1 MARAKQKSTT
11 KHDPVF
17 AAIEKHRKV
26 MKELYEALKPVAW
39 NNGDPDPKKANKYLS
54 REHAVRDELTATAPT
69 TLQGL
74 LAVLTYINGVTNGPL
89 SPYGK
94 RDNTF
99 EQSDTL
105 MDVFANAEKLLAD
118 QLGRAT

>member
-1 MARAKQKSTT
+1 MARAQKQSIT
-11 KHDPVF
+11 KDPVF
-17 AAIEKHRKV
+17 AAIENHRKA

-39 NNGDPDPKKANKYLS
+39 NKGDPDPKKASKYLS
-54 REHAVRDELTATAPT
+54 REHTVRDELTATAPT

-74 LAVLTYINGVTNGPL
+74 LAVLSSINGVTNGPL

-105 MDVFANAEKLLAD
+105 MDVFANAEKLLAE
-118 QLGRAT
+118 QIGRAA